1 MYLHLS
7 IQIYARLVGYTRSF
21 YHPPNE
27 LSSLDVTR
35 LHIAILVP
43 HAASRSRHTLPQH
56 KTVRAPNKSR
66 TLRLST
72 DDAYLVAQAIP
83 GISLLELPLSIHNN
97 LITHAPPVLT
107 TEGSSSNL
115 TATTVILILQPYQLC
130 PNNTERMNII
140 SKRGG
145 GNTLVQDSCCYAR
158 LASVSTSTLVCSYD
172 DFYQQV
178 YTEEPRYK

>member
-1 MYLHLS
+1 M
-7 IQIYARLVGYTRSF
+7 GYTRSF